1 MKIKNII
8 SALLCGA
15 FILALTAWCFFGPKD
30 TYSESERRTL
40 AKFPEVTWENIS
52 SGAFATDFEKYATDA
67 FPMRDL
73 WRSIKAYTRLGLF
86 AQKDNND
93 LFLKDG
99 QIGKLEY
106 PMKPE
111 MMDYA
116 AQLFTKVYEENFP
129 EADVYFAMIPD
140 KNMFLADLKLDYA
153 EFESQMQEKL
163 SFATPIEISD
173 LLSAEDYYNTD
184 THWRQD
190 KITDVADRL
199 ASAMGTELPQDYTAH
214 ELDIDFYGV
223 YAGQSAMNPEPD
235 TITVLNNDV
244 IKNLQVQILDEN
256 TGTMKTAP
264 VYSQKK
270 ADGNDPYELFLS
282 GNQALVKITNPA
294 NPEGKRLVMF
304 RDSFGSSITPLLAQG
319 YSEVTLLDLRYLG
332 SAQIGNFVKYGLIDF
347 ENADVLFMYS
357 TLLLNNSTGM
367 K

>member
-1 MKIKNII
+1 MKTKNII
-8 SALLCGA
+8 TVLLCGVFVFA
-15 FILALTAWCFFGPKD
+15 LAAWCFFGPKAD
-30 TYSESERRTL
+30 YSESERRTL

-52 SGAFATDFEKYATDA
+52 SGKFATGFEEYATDA

-106 PMKPE
+106 PMKPS

-116 AQLFTKVYEENFP
+116 AELFTKVYEDNFP
-129 EADVYFAMIPD
+129 DADVYFAMIPD
-140 KNMFLADLKLDYA
+140 KNKDLADLKLDYA
-153 EFESQMQEKL
+153 EFEAQMQEKL
-163 SFATPIEISD
+163 PFATPIEISD
-173 LLSAEDYYNTD
+173 LLTAEDYYNTD

-199 ASAMGTELPQDYTAH
+199 AEAMGTKLPEDYQPV
-214 ELDIDFYGV
+214 ELDLDFYGV
-223 YAGQSAMNPEPD
+223 YAGQSAMNPKAD
-235 TITVLNNDV
+235 TITVLTNETIDGLKVQLLDV
-244 IKNLQVQILDEN
+244 N
-256 TGTMKTAP
+256 TGSLKNSV
-264 VYSQKK
+264 VYDMEK
-270 ADGNDPYELFLS
+270 GNGKDPYELFLS
-282 GNQALVKITNPA
+282 GNQALVRITNPA
-294 NPEGKRLVMF
+294 NTAGKRLIIF

-319 YSEVTLLDLRYLG
+319 YSEVILLDLRYVN
-332 SAQIGNFVKYGLIDF
+332 SAFVGKLTNFK
-347 ENADVLFMYS
+347 NADVLFMYS

>member
-1 MKIKNII
+1 MKTKNII
-8 SALLCGA
+8 TVLLCGVFVFA
-15 FILALTAWCFFGPKD
+15 LAAWCFFGPKAD
-30 TYSESERRTL
+30 YSESERRTL
-40 AKFPEVTWENIS
+40 AKFPEVTWESIS
-52 SGAFATDFEKYATDA
+52 SGKFAGSFEDYATDA

-106 PMKPE
+106 PMKPN

-116 AQLFTKVYEENFP
+116 ANLFTKVYEENFP

-140 KNMFLADLKLDYA
+140 KNKELADLKLDYA
-153 EFESQMQEKL
+153 EFEAQMQEKL
-163 SFATPIEISD
+163 PFATAIEISD

-190 KITDVADRL
+190 QITDVADRL
-199 ASAMGTELPQDYTAH
+199 AEAMGTKLPEDYQKV
-214 ELDIDFYGV
+214 ELDLDFYGV
-223 YAGQSAMNPEPD
+223 YAGQSAMNPKPD
-235 TITVLNNDV
+235 TITVLTNETIDGLKVQLLDV
-244 IKNLQVQILDEN
+244 N
-256 TGTMKTAP
+256 TGSLKNSM
-264 VYSQKK
+264 VYDMEKGRGK
-270 ADGNDPYELFLS
+270 DPYELFLS
-282 GNQALVKITNPA
+282 GNQAMVRITNPA
-294 NPEGKRLVMF
+294 NTEGKRLIIF

-319 YSEVTLLDLRYLG
+319 YSEVILLDLRYVS
-332 SAQIGNFVKYGLIDF
+332 SAFVGKLANFR
-347 ENADVLFMYS
+347 NADVLFMYS

>member
-8 SALLCGA
+8 SVLLCGA
-15 FILALTAWCFFGPKD
+15 FVMAMAAWCFFGPKAN
-30 TYSESERRTL
+30 YSESERRAL
-40 AKFPEVTWENIS
+40 AKFPETSWENIS
-52 SGAFATDFEKYATDA
+52 SGKFATGFEKYATDA
-67 FPMRDL
+67 FPMRDF
-73 WRSIKAYTRLGLF
+73 WRTVKAYTRLGLF

-106 PMKPE
+106 PMKPD

-116 AQLFTKVYEENFP
+116 ANLFTKVWEKNFP
-129 EADVYFAMIPD
+129 DAQVYFAMIPD
-140 KNMFLADLKLDYA
+140 KNKDLADLKLDYA
-153 EFESQMQEKL
+153 QFETLMQEKL
-163 SFATPIEISD
+163 PFATPIEISD
-173 LLSAEDYYNTD
+173 LLSAEDYYDTD

-199 ASAMGTELPQDYTAH
+199 AAAMGTAIPEDYEKQDLEL
-214 ELDIDFYGV
+214 DFYGV

-235 TITVLNNDV
+235 TITVLTNEIIDG
-244 IKNLQVQILDEN
+244 LQVQILDAH
-256 TGTMKTAP
+256 TGKMVTTP
-264 VYSQKK
+264 VYNMDK
-270 ADGNDPYELFLS
+270 ANGKDSYELFLS

-294 NPEGKRLVMF
+294 NPDGKRLVIF

-332 SAQIGNFVKYGLIDF
+332 SDFVGQLAKTGLINF
-347 ENADVLFMYS
+347 RNADVLFMYS